1 MNDFQLAFIGLARP
15 FGGAFGVPVEDLK
28 EGFPLTMTVRSPIE
42 SDADFFFDLIL
53 APRVDNDD

>member
-28 EGFPLTMTVRSPIE
+28 EGLRLLDVEYLELCGMSYNGVR
-42 SDADFFFDLIL
+42 
-53 APRVDNDD
+53 RR